1 MIIEPTS
8 RKPKVCILIDKLG
21 FNYLLQGLEYN
32 AANKYA
38 NEKIIDEADFL
49 IEKIKK
55 YSRLYI
61 DNDKEECADVRFFEN
76 EAARLILQ
84 FIFASSAETL
94 CNDFYG
100 ELIKERL
107 KDEEAADKS

>member
-38 NEKIIDEADFL
+38 NEKIID
-49 IEKIKK
+49 
-55 YSRLYI
+55 
-61 DNDKEECADVRFFEN
+61 
-76 EAARLILQ
+76 
-84 FIFASSAETL
+84 
-94 CNDFYG
+94 
-100 ELIKERL
+100 
-107 KDEEAADKS
+107 